1 MISELYDICIM
12 HILEGGM
19 QSNGNRRPSVV
30 LINIPCCPAVAVT
43 DSVSTFRFGNPTVPN
58 FSKIFRWSVC
68 GCAIAI
74 DYQRASSI
82 EKSFASQRL
91 CCSPKSLIS
100 CQLVVFQ
107 SEDAAAAAG
116 NDDIL
121 QPRVIEIVFLQPLS
135 DEMTLSLTSLQRW
148 PSSLQ
153 LSLTA
158 MSVCLSL
165 FNCLIKAFKCR
176 KPNSSTPLNLAD
188 RKSVV

>member
-1 MISELYDICIM
+1 MKTENKGVWKMISLQLIICIIN
-12 HILEGGM
+12 ILEGGM

-74 DYQRASSI
+74 DYQRASLI

-91 CCSPKSLIS
+91 CCLPKSLIS
-100 CQLVVFQ
+100 SQLVVLQ

-121 QPRVIEIVFLQPLS
+121 QPLVMEIVFLQPLS
-135 DEMTLSLTSLQRW
+135 DQMTLSPTSL
-148 PSSLQ
+148 
-153 LSLTA
+153 
-158 MSVCLSL
+158 
-165 FNCLIKAFKCR
+165 
-176 KPNSSTPLNLAD
+176 
-188 RKSVV
+188 